1 MSFKRSGCYV
11 AAGLGLLAVVA
22 LSVFSIGAAAELE
35 DMRQGAA
42 EGFELRG
49 TYLEPGQNSGRF
61 LSFAEGQEDQ
71 GELSWQAQDESGA
84 RASGRVER
92 TPDPNLYVLIDSD
105 GNEVGWTYL
114 ANASRFRANEAT
126 PYAVAKKRRSRAWFT
141 RFSINDVTAPPDAA
155 RLAHAETLQALN
167 ALLHGAVAD

>member
-22 LSVFSIGAAAELE
+22 LSVFSIGVAAELE
-35 DMRQGAA
+35 DMRQGAV

-105 GNEVGWTYL
+105 GNEVGWAHL
-114 ANASRFRANEAT
+114 AYSNGKAEGTLFVKYGMRDIAELSKYSRT
-126 PYAVAKKRRSRAWFT
+126 PM
-141 RFSINDVTAPPDAA
+141 I
-155 RLAHAETLQALN
+155 E
-167 ALLHGAVAD
+167 